1 MKPDY
6 EESIENEDN
15 IASDELLYMEEMEQA
30 RIIEQ
35 AALAEIELEMAA
47 YPEPD
52 ADVPEEEATEA
63 ASRTMLKRELRAQ
76 ALLRLEDGAR
86 TEEDFKEVIK
96 QWDHL
101 DDNRERK
108 ERYHEIG
115 REMNRLTEDAPKNP
129 VVIPYPIHHT
139 YWRQMMK
146 GYFLDVIF
154 DCPFEM
160 HEFLTDE
167 DYSKIIYDLKD
178 SYKELIYYLYI
189 RDYSTLYVG
198 NLLGQ
203 TDRNIRGVRNTILG
217 QITKKVIAV
226 LLERQEFDIPLWTT
240 EQEFMEKYKEKIP
253 DIQRKAKKEKEKI
266 IREIGVLARK
276 VLKQYQKSI
285 TNQTNC

>member
-1 MKPDY
+1 QCCHHLLCQPY
-6 EESIENEDN
+6 ILIL
-15 IASDELLYMEEMEQA
+15 IA
-30 RIIEQ
+30 
-35 AALAEIELEMAA
+35 
-47 YPEPD
+47 
-52 ADVPEEEATEA
+52 
-63 ASRTMLKRELRAQ
+63 
-76 ALLRLEDGAR
+76 
-86 TEEDFKEVIK
+86 
-96 QWDHL
+96 H
-101 DDNRERK
+101 
-108 ERYHEIG
+108 
-115 REMNRLTEDAPKNP
+115 
-129 VVIPYPIHHT
+129 
-139 YWRQMMK
+139 
-146 GYFLDVIF
+146 
-154 DCPFEM
+154 
-160 HEFLTDE
+160 E